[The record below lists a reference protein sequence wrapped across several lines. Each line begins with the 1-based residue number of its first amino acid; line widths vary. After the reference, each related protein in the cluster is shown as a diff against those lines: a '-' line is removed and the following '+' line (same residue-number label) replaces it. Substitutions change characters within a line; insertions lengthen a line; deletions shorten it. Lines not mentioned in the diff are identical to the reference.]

1 MNMNSGMGFPYQIIN
16 LGFMLQRTTN
26 DNEMTKI
33 KKVYILLFS
42 DIYKIQIVQKIA
54 RLSSKGRFN
63 QPSLF
68 LIH

>member
-1 MNMNSGMGFPYQIIN
+1 MNSGMGFPYQIIN